1 MRVAGV
7 IVTYNRKKLLLE
19 SIEAML
25 HQTKSD
31 CLDII
36 VVDNNSSDGTV
47 VALDKYIRSNEIIY
61 RNTGANLGG
70 AGGFQ
75 YGIRYAVE
83 SGYDYIWLMDD
94 DCIPSENALEE
105 LLRADMELNNTYGF
119 LASKVLWQDNS
130 ICKMNVQKQSLWKK
144 VSDWHSDRVEV
155 IMSSFVSLF
164 IPSKN
169 VIQLGMPIK
178 EFFIWTDDWE
188 YTRRMSRYKKSYLVN
203 SSIVVHKAKNNFG
216 ANIALENVERLDRY
230 RYLYRNDMYLYKREG
245 IEGLLYQCIRLINHS
260 VRVIFKSKNL
270 KCKRLKIIYVN
281 TYKGFSFNPPI
292 EFPNM

>member
-105 LLRADMELNNTYGF
+105 LLRADMELNNTDKVIKSLEIQQMNRETNTIG
-119 LASKVLWQDNS
+119 SKVNNLGITNG
-130 ICKMNVQKQSLWKK
+130 
-144 VSDWHSDRVEV
+144 V
-155 IMSSFVSLF
+155 IDIKTELED
-164 IPSKN
+164 IREQ
-169 VIQLGMPIK
+169 IQ
-178 EFFIWTDDWE
+178 
-188 YTRRMSRYKKSYLVN
+188 
-203 SSIVVHKAKNNFG
+203 
-216 ANIALENVERLDRY
+216 NIE
-230 RYLYRNDMYLYKREG
+230 
-245 IEGLLYQCIRLINHS
+245 
-260 VRVIFKSKNL
+260 
-270 KCKRLKIIYVN
+270 
-281 TYKGFSFNPPI
+281 
-292 EFPNM
+292 